1 MVHALRA
8 ADAEIPPLAGAAFVP
23 DPDGGP
29 MTLRLA
35 VPDDQP
41 DGIYNGLVIDAA
53 SNRPVGTL
61 SVRIGGG

>member
-1 MVHALRA
+1 M
-8 ADAEIPPLAGAAFVP
+8 GATFVR

-29 MTLRLA
+29 LILRLV

-41 DGIYNGLVIDAA
+41 AGIYNGLVIDAA

-61 SVRIGGG
+61 SVRIGG